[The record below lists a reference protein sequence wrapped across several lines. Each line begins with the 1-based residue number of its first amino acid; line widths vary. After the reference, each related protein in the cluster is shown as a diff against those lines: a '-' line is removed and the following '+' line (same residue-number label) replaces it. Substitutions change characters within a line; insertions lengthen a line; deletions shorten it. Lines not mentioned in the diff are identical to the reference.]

1 MRAMGE
7 RGKGDGL
14 RSSSKFHQNG
24 YQFQRHFFFDANP
37 MDSCFCERLG
47 MARCSLV
54 LLTFLY
60 VFSSRHDLHTS
71 CYHALLC
78 AYARLHD
85 IISYAFVSNFAL
97 LYRDCFS
104 FLFFCSLYYR
114 CTLLLHDISYTNL
127 ACGVSRSRQLFDGLC
142 NTS

>member
-7 RGKGDGL
+7 RGKGDDL
-14 RSSSKFHQNG
+14 RSLSKFHQNG
-24 YQFQRHFFFDANP
+24 YQFRRRFFFDANP
-37 MDSCFCERLG
+37 MDSCICERLG

-97 LYRDCFS
+97 LVSRLFFFS
-104 FLFFCSLYYR
+104 FVLFSVLPLYS
-114 CTLLLHDISYTNL
+114 I
-127 ACGVSRSRQLFDGLC
+127 AA
-142 NTS
+142 